1 MSKEL
6 NIYPFTNGSV
16 VLLTRHIEMLT
27 DGASVPG
34 TQTTSD
40 SEYTSGERPV
50 KVRSSGGQ
58 LYPCYAR

>member
-16 VLLTRHIEMLT
+16 VLPSHIEMLT

-40 SEYTSGERPV
+40 WEYTSAERET
-50 KVRSSGGQ
+50 SEGQ
-58 LYPCYAR
+58 E

>member
-6 NIYPFTNGSV
+6 NIYPFTNASV
-16 VLLTRHIEMLT
+16 VLPSHIEMLT

-40 SEYTSGERPV
+40 WEYTSAERPV